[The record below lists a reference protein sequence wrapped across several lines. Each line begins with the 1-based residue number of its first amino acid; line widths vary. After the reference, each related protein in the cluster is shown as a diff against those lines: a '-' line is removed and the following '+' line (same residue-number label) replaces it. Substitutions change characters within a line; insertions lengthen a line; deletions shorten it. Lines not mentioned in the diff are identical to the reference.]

1 MSRGNR
7 EPSPSRKYF
16 SDSHMT
22 STRRTFIGFILAGGT
37 ATVINF
43 GLFAGLY
50 WAGANYLVAS
60 AIGYASGIAV
70 SFTINRFFVF
80 TESSRGSHQ
89 FPRYTLIYLGALG
102 VQLALLELGVRAGI
116 DPLIANAIALVTV
129 VITNYFVIRKFVFEE
144 E

>member
-1 MSRGNR
+1 M
-7 EPSPSRKYF
+7 PS
-16 SDSHMT
+16 T
-22 STRRTFIGFILAGGT
+22 VRTFIGFILAGGT
-37 ATVINF
+37 ATVINY

-70 SFTINRFFVF
+70 SFTINRFLVF

-89 FPRYTLIYLGALG
+89 ILRYTLIYLGALG

-116 DPLIANAIALVTV
+116 DPLIANAIALVIV
-129 VITNYFVIRKFVFEE
+129 VIANYFVIRKFVFDAE
-144 E
+144 